1 MEDQKLENLLNLALG
16 ATEQEREKS
25 LNLDVGYHPID
36 REWELIIKYSG
47 NLDQVRAL
55 AIQVV
60 ELQNEYAIIRISQSR
75 IDLLSDIPE
84 VEYIE
89 KPKRLFFQIAN
100 GKRVSCINEVQDT
113 RFLDLRGQGV
123 LVAIIDSGID
133 YANEDFRN
141 ADGTTRIRV
150 MWDQSLRPNADE
162 EKNPPK
168 GYRMGVEF
176 TEEQINRALEADSL
190 EERRRMVPSQ
200 DISGHGTAVAGIA
213 AGNGR
218 GSGKLYA
225 GVAPESEL
233 IVVKMGSPMPD
244 GFPRTTE
251 LMQAMDYVV
260 RKALEFRMPVA
271 INLSFGNT
279 YGSHDGRSLVERYID
294 DLSNFWK
301 SVICVGTGN
310 EAASAGH
317 TSGRIISEGEET
329 IQLAIQSRQSS
340 ISIQIWKEYTDQIEI
355 SIINPSG
362 VRVGPV
368 PEILGPHR
376 FRIGQTEILLY
387 YGEPSPYSISQ
398 EIYIDLLPVESY
410 LTEGIWRIVLSAGKI
425 VTGQYEMWLP
435 SDNVLNRGT
444 GFLFPTDATT
454 LTIPSSASR
463 AISVGAYDARTF
475 AYADFSGR
483 GFTRLTNMVKPD
495 LVAPGVEVMTT
506 TVGGG
511 YAAFT
516 GTSFATPFVT
526 GSAALLMEWG
536 IVRGND
542 PYLYG
547 EKVKAYLRRG
557 AKKVPGFD
565 EYPNEEVGYGAL
577 CTAQSIPKI

>member
-1 MEDQKLENLLNLALG
+1 MKDQKLENLLNLALG
-16 ATEQEREKS
+16 ATEEEREKS

-47 NLDQVRAL
+47 NLDQIRDL
-55 AIQVV
+55 ASQVV
-60 ELQNEYAIIRISQSR
+60 ELQNEYAIIRISRSG
-75 IDLLSDIPE
+75 IDRLSDIPE

-141 ADGTTRIRV
+141 ADGTTRIRAL
-150 MWDQSLRPNADE
+150 WDQSLISDENE

-176 TEEQINRALEADSL
+176 TQEQINRALEAASS

-200 DISGHGTAVAGIA
+200 DISGHGTQVAGIA

-225 GVAPESEL
+225 GVAPDSEL

-244 GFPRTTE
+244 GFPRTT
-251 LMQAMDYVV
+251 DVV
-260 RKALEFRMPVA
+260 RKSLEVRMPVA

-317 TSGRIISEGEET
+317 TSGVMQERKEER
-329 IQLAIQSRQSS
+329 IQLAVQSEEPTLN
-340 ISIQIWKEYTDQIEI
+340 IQIWKAYTDEVEI
-355 SIINPSG
+355 SFVSPTGTRI
-362 VRVGPV
+362 GPIQSV
-368 PEILGPHR
+368 LGPQR
-376 FRIGQTEILLY
+376 FRIGDTEILLY
-387 YGEPSPYSISQ
+387 YGKPSPYNVAQ
-398 EIYIDLLPVESY
+398 EIYIDMIPVTNYITSGVWQIILNPTRVVE
-410 LTEGIWRIVLSAGKI
+410 
-425 VTGQYEMWLP
+425 GQYDLWLP
-435 SDNVLNRGT
+435 SENVLNRGT
-444 GFLFPTDATT
+444 GFLYPDEEVT
-454 LTIPSSASR
+454 LTIPSTAEKV
-463 AISVGAYDARTF
+463 ISVGAYDALTF
-475 AYADFSGR
+475 SYAPFSGR
-483 GFTRLTNMVKPD
+483 GYTWQDERTKPD
-495 LVAPGVEVMTT
+495 LVAPGVNVRTAA
-506 TVGGG
+506 VGGG
-511 YAAFT
+511 MT
-516 GTSFATPFVT
+516 TVSGTSFATPFVT
-526 GSAALLMEWG
+526 GASALLMEWG

-542 PYLYG
+542 LFLYG

-557 AKKVPGFD
+557 ARELPGF
-565 EYPNEEVGYGAL
+565 EKYPNREVGYGEDVIIRL
-577 CTAQSIPKI
+577 H